1 MRPIPF
7 VPVLMAAIGT
17 VAVAYIS
24 RQMCFDM
31 GSGAVWY
38 CYSDYGPVYAA
49 RELAGGRFPY
59 GVPALEYPAGL
70 GLILWVASAVGGS
83 AVGFARIS
91 MALSATAALAIA
103 WMLWRL
109 TNRRALLF
117 AAAPTLALYAFLN
130 WDLIALACAVA
141 AIAAFALRR
150 DGASGFWLGLGTAI
164 KIFPILLLLP
174 MIVQRLREG
183 DVRRAMWLAIGA
195 ALPIVL
201 LNVPVAWASWDGWA
215 YFLRFNSERV
225 VDWGTLW
232 SAGCQTFGSSLCG
245 NIPLVNTLSLAVFA
259 VSAVLVW
266 LLVTR
271 TAPAIPRWQLA
282 FPLLVVFFLSNKV
295 YSPQYSLWI
304 LPWFALAL
312 PNVRLFVAYEV
323 LDVAIYITTFGWQQ
337 RLAGDGGLPLW
348 PLNVAVAIRAVLL
361 LTMVAAFARR
371 AARTS
376 R

>member
-59 GVPALEYPAGL
+59 GLPALEYPAGL

-183 DVRRAMWLAIGA
+183 DVRRAMRLAIGA
-195 ALPIVL
+195 ALPIALV
-201 LNVPVAWASWDGWA
+201 NVPVAVGLLGRLGLLSSIQLG
-215 YFLRFNSERV
+215 S
-225 VDWGTLW
+225 
-232 SAGCQTFGSSLCG
+232 GSSTGARSGAPDVRRLGRACAATSHSS
-245 NIPLVNTLSLAVFA
+245 IPCH
-259 VSAVLVW
+259 W
-266 LLVTR
+266 R
-271 TAPAIPRWQLA
+271 C
-282 FPLLVVFFLSNKV
+282 
-295 YSPQYSLWI
+295 
-304 LPWFALAL
+304 
-312 PNVRLFVAYEV
+312 
-323 LDVAIYITTFGWQQ
+323 
-337 RLAGDGGLPLW
+337 
-348 PLNVAVAIRAVLL
+348 
-361 LTMVAAFARR
+361 
-371 AARTS
+371 S